1 MYFEKYKKANCPAVA
16 INLPRRHL
24 FNLHQIAA
32 TKIIL
37 RGFLTGG
44 YTYKILQSKKFNII
58 LFSLVLVH
66 ICLSESAEV

>member
-1 MYFEKYKKANCPAVA
+1 MYFEKYKKANCPVVA

-44 YTYKILQSKKFNII
+44 YSQETSKYEVQYYSVACFSSY
-58 LFSLVLVH
+58 LFK
-66 ICLSESAEV
+66 